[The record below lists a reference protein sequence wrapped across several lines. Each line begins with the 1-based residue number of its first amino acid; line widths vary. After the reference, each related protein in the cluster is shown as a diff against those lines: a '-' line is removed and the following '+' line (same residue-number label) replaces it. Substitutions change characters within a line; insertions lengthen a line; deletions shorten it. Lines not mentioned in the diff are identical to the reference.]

1 MAVMVTPWWRAS
13 DNPIE
18 GSSMRPMTTSGVR
31 ACASTGAASGIGNV
45 TGGAVVV
52 VVGMVV
58 VVVVVAWGGA
68 VVVTTGAVAATL
80 PGSSSVAIAQ
90 PPTAKAAAASSATA
104 PERGSRRGVDVMAR
118 L

>member
-1 MAVMVTPWWRAS
+1 MAVMVTPSWRTSA
-13 DNPIE
+13 NPIV
-18 GSSMRPMTTSGVR
+18 GSSMRPRTTSGVG
-31 ACASTGAASGIGNV
+31 AYASTGAASGIGNV

-52 VVGMVV
+52 VAMVV
-58 VVVVVAWGGA
+58 VVVVVVWGGA

-90 PPTAKAAAASSATA
+90 PPTARAAAASSATA
-104 PERGSRRGVDVMAR
+104 PKRGSRRGVDVMAR